1 MSCRAE
7 VLLPLYDDPAECSI
21 FRVTTSARARSS
33 SIRTQ
38 DEQVLR
44 RSRLPRPSDAEI
56 LRDSHGCEP
65 LLIRRALGPLQ
76 FGLERYKLLGSPHRS
91 VTHVVERDVVA
102 RFRWFRS
109 TLRPCTS
116 GIELV
121 KQSIAPNLDLSCTR
135 GIQRQG
141 RATSAGAPRSAARG
155 TRPRS
160 RLDSAAAARWLDS
173 STTPTRSC
181 PSSRPRLA
189 LPVGD
194 RGRDRRRPRS
204 ALSRRPG
211 RRRGRS
217 LMPRPLNLR
226 ADRLRCQTRFYPMR
240 VMRSRKSR
248 MR

>member
-102 RFRWFRS
+102 LQMVPQHVAAVHVRHRTGQAVDRTKS
-109 TLRPCTS
+109 RP
-116 GIELV
+116 L
-121 KQSIAPNLDLSCTR
+121 LH
-135 GIQRQG
+135 
-141 RATSAGAPRSAARG
+141 PRDPAARPGRLAPARRARLREVPDRVRAGFGGGG
-155 TRPRS
+155 TMAGFLYDADP
-160 RLDSAAAARWLDS
+160 LLPFTATAA
-173 STTPTRSC
+173 
-181 PSSRPRLA
+181 LA
-189 LPVGD
+189 LPVATVVAIVV
-194 RGRDRRRPRS
+194 GRKP
-204 ALSRRPG
+204 P
-211 RRRGRS
+211 
-217 LMPRPLNLR
+217 
-226 ADRLRCQTRFYPMR
+226 
-240 VMRSRKSR
+240 
-248 MR
+248 

>member
-121 KQSIAPNLDLSCTR
+121 KQSIALNLNFSCTR

-141 RATSAGAPRSAARG
+141 R
-155 TRPRS
+155 
-160 RLDSAAAARWLDS
+160 
-173 STTPTRSC
+173 
-181 PSSRPRLA
+181 
-189 LPVGD
+189 GD
-194 RGRDRRRPRS
+194 
-204 ALSRRPG
+204 
-211 RRRGRS
+211 
-217 LMPRPLNLR
+217 
-226 ADRLRCQTRFYPMR
+226 
-240 VMRSRKSR
+240 
-248 MR
+248 